1 MGGGD
6 RTTFR
11 QAGVVEHLPYPK
23 RPKTLPEILTMQET
37 LTLFVAIQS
46 VNYKA
51 ILATAYSAGLRILE
65 VCALKRTDIECF
77 EDDYNCL

>member
-23 RPKTLPEILTMQET
+23 RPKTLREILTMQET
-37 LTLFVAIQS
+37 LTLFGATQS
-46 VNYKA
+46 VNNKA
-51 ILATAYSAGLRILE
+51 ILATAYRAGLRISA
-65 VCALKRTDIECF
+65 VRALDRTDIERF
-77 EDDYNCL
+77 EDDYNRL